1 MIPFRPIGL
10 IRTPFP
16 EKFGIPRQP
25 GLVTEAEGLIT
36 LYPEFDRVGVF
47 DGLEESSHIW
57 LSFLFHHQE
66 PSWTPKVRPPRLG
79 GNAKMGVF
87 ATRSPRRPNPLG
99 LSVVKLLSVDQKQ
112 NQLRVGGVDLLDGTP
127 ILDIK
132 PYVPFTDCRP
142 EATHGIADAPPPR
155 LSVIFEE
162 DCLAALEGRESLRR
176 LITEVLSLDPR
187 PAYHDDARIYGMRL
201 QDCEIKWRV
210 ENAGVRVSQV
220 SFEPMNEKTDF

>member
-1 MIPFRPIGL
+1 MSELRPVGW

-25 GLVTEAEGLIT
+25 GLVSEAQGLIS
-36 LYPEFDRVGVF
+36 LYPEFDQVGVF

-57 LSFLFHHQE
+57 LSFLFHHQD

-99 LSVVKLLSVDQKQ
+99 LSVVKLLSVTREKTE
-112 NQLRVGGVDLLDGTP
+112 LKVGGVDLLDGTP

-162 DCLAALEGRESLRR
+162 DCLAALGERESLRR
-176 LITEVLSLDPR
+176 LTEEVLSLDPR
-187 PAYHDDARIYGMRL
+187 PAYHQDDRIYGMRL
-201 QDCEIKWRV
+201 EDCEIKWRV
-210 ENAGVRVSQV
+210 EGSLVKVVQV
-220 SFEPMNEKTDF
+220 TFDPGNEKTGF